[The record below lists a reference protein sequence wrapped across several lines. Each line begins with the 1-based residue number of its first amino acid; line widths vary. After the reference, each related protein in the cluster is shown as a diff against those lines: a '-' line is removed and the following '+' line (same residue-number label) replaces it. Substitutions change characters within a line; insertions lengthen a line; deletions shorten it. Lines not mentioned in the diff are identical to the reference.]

1 MSRYENVLSN
11 FDVYFAKVLSDIGK
25 ERSLSFEDVERLKE
39 SPAFRL
45 VVLTPFIS
53 DCDYAEMFAYANA
66 STLITAGKHPEVF
79 NPTKDISI
87 ETRATLIVENLK
99 PFVKNKKNYNLCK
112 KALVAVSIVDHQ
124 EDIEADKKEG
134 KFNPLFDIKSKEKYN
149 KKLPSI
155 FNELEKDKT
164 ITKFVSVDLIKSDGF
179 WSA

>member
-25 ERSLSFEDVERLKE
+25 ERSLPFEDVERLKE

-45 VVLTPFIS
+45 VVLTPFIC

-87 ETRATLIVENLK
+87 ETRATLILENLK
-99 PFVKNKKNYNLCK
+99 NFVKDRKSYKCCQ
-112 KALVAVSIVDHQ
+112 KALIVASIADHKK
-124 EDIEADKKEG
+124 DLLNDKKIN
-134 KFNPLFDIKSKEKYN
+134 KFNPLSDEINN
-149 KKLPSI
+149 KKYEAMLSKLCK
-155 FNELEKDKT
+155 ELLSCKKLTD
-164 ITKFVSVDLIKSDGF
+164 IISVDFLKSDGF
-179 WSA
+179 WN